1 MNDSTSFVCSTTK
14 TVNLLANDY
23 DPNGNVPLT
32 LVSINPSSGSIYASI
47 VSSTSVMFSAAY
59 TGTASFTYTIANSL
73 GATAT
78 GIVTV
83 TATGNNNACIG
94 EPPV

>member
-1 MNDSTSFVCSTTK
+1 M
-14 TVNLLANDY
+14 NLLANDY

-47 VSSTSVMFSAAY
+47 VSSTSVTFSAAY

-83 TATGNNNACIG
+83 TATGNNNSCIG

>member
-1 MNDSTSFVCSTTK
+1 M
-14 TVNLLANDY
+14 NLLANDY

-73 GATAT
+73 GATGHRHRHRDRHRQQQCLYRRAARLAPCRST
-78 GIVTV
+78 L
-83 TATGNNNACIG
+83 NS
-94 EPPV
+94 

>member
-32 LVSINPSSGSIYASI
+32 LVSIN
-47 VSSTSVMFSAAY
+47 
-59 TGTASFTYTIANSL
+59 
-73 GATAT
+73 
-78 GIVTV
+78 
-83 TATGNNNACIG
+83 
-94 EPPV
+94 

>member
-1 MNDSTSFVCSTTK
+1 
-14 TVNLLANDY
+14 
-23 DPNGNVPLT
+23 
-32 LVSINPSSGSIYASI
+32 ASI

>member
-1 MNDSTSFVCSTTK
+1 
-14 TVNLLANDY
+14 VNLLANDY